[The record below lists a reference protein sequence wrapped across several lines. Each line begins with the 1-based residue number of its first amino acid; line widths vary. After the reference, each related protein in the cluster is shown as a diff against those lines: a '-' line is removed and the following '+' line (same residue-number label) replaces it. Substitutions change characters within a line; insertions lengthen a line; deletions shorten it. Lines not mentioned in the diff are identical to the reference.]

1 MTNDPNLNVNL
12 YLVGFMGTG
21 KSVIGRQLA
30 KAMKMKFF
38 DSDSEIV
45 KIAGKPIKNIFADE
59 GESVF
64 RKMEREFVVSGHP
77 ETGCIIACGGGLI
90 MQEGVIEIL
99 KSKGVLICLF
109 ASAETILKRT
119 SSNLNR
125 PLLNVDSP
133 KEKID
138 ELLAERE
145 STYLQAGTGIYTDN
159 RSISEIVEHAL
170 RIYRKQAAM
179 FS

>member
-1 MTNDPNLNVNL
+1 
-12 YLVGFMGTG
+12 
-21 KSVIGRQLA
+21 
-30 KAMKMKFF
+30 
-38 DSDSEIV
+38 
-45 KIAGKPIKNIFADE
+45 
-59 GESVF
+59 
-64 RKMEREFVVSGHP
+64 
-77 ETGCIIACGGGLI
+77 
-90 MQEGVIEIL
+90 MQEGMIEIL

-109 ASAETILKRT
+109 ASADTILKRT

-133 KEKID
+133 KEKVA

-179 FS
+179 FP

>member
-1 MTNDPNLNVNL
+1 
-12 YLVGFMGTG
+12 MGTG

-30 KAMKMKFF
+30 KAMKMEFF

-45 KIAGKPIKNIFADE
+45 KMARKPIKDIFADE
-59 GESVF
+59 GESEF

-109 ASAETILKRT
+109 ASADTILKRT

-133 KEKID
+133 KEKIA
-138 ELLAERE
+138 ELLSERE

-159 RSISEIVEHAL
+159 RSISEIVENAL

-179 FS
+179 SS